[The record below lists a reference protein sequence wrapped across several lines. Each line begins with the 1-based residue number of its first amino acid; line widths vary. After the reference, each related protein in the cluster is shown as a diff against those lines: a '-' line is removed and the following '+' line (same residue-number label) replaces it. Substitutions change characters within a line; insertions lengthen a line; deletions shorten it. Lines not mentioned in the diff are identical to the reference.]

1 VRLEISQMLGN
12 LDLRLAED
20 LLKMTDTKWLDRKQI
35 QNTKA
40 RFIAETAVN
49 GDQLHYH
56 ILT

>member
-1 VRLEISQMLGN
+1 MLGN